1 MVSYHTSTVEYTL
14 ASRGKML
21 IPALES
27 LYLWAQTQM
36 KSE

>member
-1 MVSYHTSTVEYTL
+1 MPPTAKYTL

-36 KSE
+36 SGE

>member
-1 MVSYHTSTVEYTL
+1 MPPTVEYTL
-14 ASRGKML
+14 VSRGKTL

-36 KSE
+36 SGE